1 MHGGLG
7 KKIPLTRPN
16 PPYGGLKKIQ
26 HNPTHHISPTQPT
39 WAGLNPWVGQ
49 IFFFLILI
57 TIIIKLSR
65 KKYITHAT

>member
-39 WAGLNPWVGQ
+39 WAVEPMGWTN
-49 IFFFLILI
+49 FFLKFL
-57 TIIIKLSR
+57 LLLLLN
-65 KKYITHAT
+65 